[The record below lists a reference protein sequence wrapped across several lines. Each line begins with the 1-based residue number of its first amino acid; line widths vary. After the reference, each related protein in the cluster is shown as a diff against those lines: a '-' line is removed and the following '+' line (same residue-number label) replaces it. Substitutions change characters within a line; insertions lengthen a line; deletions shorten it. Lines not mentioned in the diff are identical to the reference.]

1 MMYSLDALSAQVR
14 YHRRDLEAEADRAR
28 LCRALRSRRFRLLTR
43 RDSARVRA
51 DVAELI
57 TGAAAHDSPQWSL
70 PADGPRSA
78 GVR

>member
-1 MMYSLDALSAQVR
+1 
-14 YHRRDLEAEADRAR
+14 
-28 LCRALRSRRFRLLTR
+28 LTR
-43 RDSARVRA
+43 RDSGRLRA

-70 PADGPRSA
+70 PAGGPRSA